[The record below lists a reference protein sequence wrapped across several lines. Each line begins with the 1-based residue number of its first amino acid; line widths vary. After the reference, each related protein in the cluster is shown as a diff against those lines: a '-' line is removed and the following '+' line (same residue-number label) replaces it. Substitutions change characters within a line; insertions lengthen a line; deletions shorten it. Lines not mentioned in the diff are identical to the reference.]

1 MLPLMKLFLAEDD
14 AVLAD
19 ALLTRLSQLGFSV
32 SHCTDGLAAQQALL
46 AEHFDAVILD
56 IGLPGQD
63 GLKVLR
69 NVRVHQP
76 ALPILLLT
84 ALDSME
90 DRVAGLDAGADDYL
104 VKPFEFPELE
114 ARIRALLRRQRAID
128 PQRDEL
134 QREELHF
141 GSLRLDPAAQRAWAG
156 SQPLELSARELELLF
171 ILMSQA
177 EKVLTKEQI
186 SAALTGA
193 GEEIGSNAVEVYVHR
208 LRKKL
213 DGSGVGIRAVRGL
226 GYLLMQV
233 ADD

>member
-1 MLPLMKLFLAEDD
+1 MKLFLAEDD

-19 ALLTRLSQLGFSV
+19 ALLTRLSQLGFEV
-32 SHCTDGLAAQQALL
+32 SHCDNGLDAQQLLL

-69 NVRVHQP
+69 NVRVHRP

-114 ARIRALLRRQRAID
+114 ARIRALLRRHRAND
-128 PQRDEL
+128 QPRDA
-134 QREELHF
+134 LHF
-141 GSLRLDPAAQRAWAG
+141 GPLRLDRSAQRAWAG
-156 SQPLELSARELELLF
+156 PQPLDLSARELELLF

-186 SAALTGA
+186 SSELSGQ

-213 DGSGVGIRAVRGL
+213 DGSGAGIRAVRGL
-226 GYLLMQV
+226 GYLLTL
-233 ADD
+233 ADYG

>member
-1 MLPLMKLFLAEDD
+1 MRILLAEDD

-19 ALLTRLSQLGFSV
+19 ALLTRFTQLGFDCA
-32 SHCTDGLAAQQALL
+32 HCADGLSAQDRLL
-46 AEHFDAVILD
+46 AEAFDAVVLD

-69 NVRVHQP
+69 NVRVHKP

-114 ARIRALLRRQRAID
+114 ARIRALLRRQRAAD
-128 PQRDEL
+128 PSRDEL
-134 QREELHF
+134 RF
-141 GSLRLDPAAQRAWAG
+141 GPLRLDRAAQRAWGGA
-156 SQPLELSARELELLF
+156 QALDLSARELELLY
-171 ILMSQA
+171 ILMSHA

-186 SAALTGA
+186 A
-193 GEEIGSNAVEVYVHR
+193 GELASDGEEVGANAVEVYVHR

-226 GYLLMQV
+226 GYLLAEEQG
-233 ADD
+233 D

>member
-19 ALLTRLSQLGFSV
+19 ALLTRLSQLGFEV
-32 SHCTDGLAAQQALL
+32 SHCDNGLDAQQLLL

-69 NVRVHQP
+69 NVRVHRP

-114 ARIRALLRRQRAID
+114 ARIRALLRRHRAND
-128 PQRDEL
+128 QPRD
-134 QREELHF
+134 ELHF
-141 GSLRLDPAAQRAWAG
+141 GPLRLDRSAQRAWAG
-156 SQPLELSARELELLF
+156 PQPLDLSARELELLF

-186 SAALTGA
+186 SSELSGQ

-213 DGSGVGIRAVRGL
+213 DGSGAGIRAVRGL
-226 GYLLMQV
+226 GYLLTL
-233 ADD
+233 ADYG

>member
-1 MLPLMKLFLAEDD
+1 MKLFLAEDD

-19 ALLTRLSQLGFSV
+19 ALLTRLHQLGFEVCYRS
-32 SHCTDGLAAQQALL
+32 DGLAAQQVLL

-114 ARIRALLRRQRAID
+114 ARIRALLRRHRASD
-128 PQRDEL
+128 PLRD
-134 QREELHF
+134 ELHF
-141 GSLRLDPAAQRAWAG
+141 GPLRLDRSAQRAWAG

-186 SAALTGA
+186 SGALSGE

-213 DGSGVGIRAVRGL
+213 DGSGAGIRAVRGL
-226 GYLLMQV
+226 GYLLTQ
-233 ADD
+233 AEDG

>member
-1 MLPLMKLFLAEDD
+1 MKLFLAEDD

-19 ALLTRLSQLGFSV
+19 ALLTRLTQLGFEVCHRS
-32 SHCTDGLAAQQALL
+32 DGLAAQQMLL
-46 AEHFDAVILD
+46 SEAFDAVILD

-69 NVRVHQP
+69 HVRVHQP

-104 VKPFEFPELE
+104 VKPFDFPELE
-114 ARIRALLRRQRAID
+114 ARIRALLRRQRASD
-128 PQRDEL
+128 TVRDEV
-134 QREELHF
+134 HF
-141 GSLRLDPAAQRAWAG
+141 GPLRLDRSAQRAWAG
-156 SQPLELSARELELLF
+156 TQALDLSARELELLF

-177 EKVLTKEQI
+177 EKVLSKEQI
-186 SAALTGA
+186 SAALSGE

-213 DGSGVGIRAVRGL
+213 DGSCAGIRAVRGL
-226 GYLLMQV
+226 GYLLTL
-233 ADD
+233 AEDS

>member
-1 MLPLMKLFLAEDD
+1 MKLFLAEDD

-19 ALLTRLSQLGFSV
+19 ALLTRLSQLGFAV
-32 SHCTDGLAAQQALL
+32 SHSDNGLTAQQVLL

-141 GSLRLDPAAQRAWAG
+141 GTLRLDPSAQRAWAG

-226 GYLLMQV
+226 GYLLMQA

>member
-1 MLPLMKLFLAEDD
+1 MKLFLAEDD

-19 ALLTRLSQLGFSV
+19 ALLTRLSQLGFEV
-32 SHCTDGLAAQQALL
+32 SHCDDGLAAQRLLL

-69 NVRVHQP
+69 NVRVHRP

-114 ARIRALLRRQRAID
+114 ARIRALLRRHRAND
-128 PQRDEL
+128 QVRDEL

-141 GSLRLDPAAQRAWAG
+141 GPLRLDRSAQRAWAG
-156 SQPLELSARELELLF
+156 AQALDLSARELELLF

-186 SAALTGA
+186 SSELSGQ

-213 DGSGVGIRAVRGL
+213 DGSGAGIRAVRGL
-226 GYLLMQV
+226 GYLLTR
-233 ADD
+233 ADCG

>member
-1 MLPLMKLFLAEDD
+1 MPCSPAWANWVFA
-14 AVLAD
+14 
-19 ALLTRLSQLGFSV
+19 V
-32 SHCTDGLAAQQALL
+32 SHCDDGLAAQQLLL

-114 ARIRALLRRQRAID
+114 ARIRALLRRHRATD

-141 GSLRLDPAAQRAWAG
+141 GPLRLDRSAQRAWAG
-156 SQPLELSARELELLF
+156 TQALDLSARELELLF
-171 ILMSQA
+171 ILMRQA
-177 EKVLTKEQI
+177 EKVLSKEQI
-186 SAALTGA
+186 STALSGE

-213 DGSGVGIRAVRGL
+213 DGSGAGIRAVRGL
-226 GYLLMQV
+226 GYLLTL
-233 ADD
+233 ASDG

>member
-1 MLPLMKLFLAEDD
+1 MKLFLAEDD

-19 ALLTRLSQLGFSV
+19 ALLTRLSQLGFEA
-32 SHCTDGLAAQQALL
+32 SHCDNGLDAQQQLL

-69 NVRVHQP
+69 NVRVHRP

-114 ARIRALLRRQRAID
+114 ARIRALLRRHRAID

-141 GSLRLDPAAQRAWAG
+141 GPLRLDRSAQRAWAG
-156 SQPLELSARELELLF
+156 TQPLDLSARELELLF

-186 SAALTGA
+186 SSELSGQ

-226 GYLLMQV
+226 GYLLMQA
-233 ADD
+233 ADG

>member
-1 MLPLMKLFLAEDD
+1 MKLFLAEDD

-19 ALLTRLSQLGFSV
+19 ALLTRLSQLGFEVCHRS
-32 SHCTDGLAAQQALL
+32 DGLAAQQVLL
-46 AEHFDAVILD
+46 GEHFDAVILD

-114 ARIRALLRRQRAID
+114 ARIRALLRRHRAND
-128 PQRDEL
+128 QQRDEL

-141 GSLRLDPAAQRAWAG
+141 GPLRLDRSAQRAWAG
-156 SQPLELSARELELLF
+156 AQPLDLSARELELLF

-186 SAALTGA
+186 SSELSGQ

-213 DGSGVGIRAVRGL
+213 DGSGAGIRAVRGL
-226 GYLLMQV
+226 GYLLTQ
-233 ADD
+233 AEDG

>member
-1 MLPLMKLFLAEDD
+1 MKLFLAEDD

-19 ALLTRLSQLGFSV
+19 ALLTRLSQLGFEV
-32 SHCTDGLAAQQALL
+32 SHCDNGLDAQQLLL

-114 ARIRALLRRQRAID
+114 ARIRALLRRHRAND
-128 PQRDEL
+128 QPRDEL

-141 GSLRLDPAAQRAWAG
+141 GPLRLDRSAQRAWAG
-156 SQPLELSARELELLF
+156 PQPLDLSARELELLF

-186 SAALTGA
+186 SSELTGQ

-213 DGSGVGIRAVRGL
+213 DGSGAGIRAVRGL
-226 GYLLMQV
+226 GYLLTL
-233 ADD
+233 AANG